1 VTLSTGEFSMQRYVF
16 YVNPRRK
23 VTGNTAG
30 YIWVAGFL
38 LSVEMGVMAKNV
50 CCFLWF

>member
-23 VTGNTAG
+23 WTGNTAG

-38 LSVEMGVMAKNV
+38 LSEITSGSFSME
-50 CCFLWF
+50 WHQ